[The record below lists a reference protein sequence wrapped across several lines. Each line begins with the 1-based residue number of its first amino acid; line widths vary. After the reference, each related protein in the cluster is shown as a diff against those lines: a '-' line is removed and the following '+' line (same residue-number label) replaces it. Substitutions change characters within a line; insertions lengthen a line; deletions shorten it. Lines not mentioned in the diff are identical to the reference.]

1 MIMALIERG
10 FVLLLLVVSLG
21 ACQNLS
27 RISIDSLHGEI
38 RDAPA
43 PPDVTQ
49 RQTPATAEP
58 PSRQDTFILAD
69 DSDVIGELYVIT
81 AREEDTFVDLARE
94 YDLGYNE
101 LRDANPGVDPWLPKE
116 GTHLIL
122 PARHILPDAPRE
134 GVVLNLSALRL
145 FFFPKRKPEE
155 SQIVV
160 THPIGIGREDWPT
173 PQGATTVVHKV
184 AKPSWH
190 VPASIRAEHAAK
202 GDPLPAVVPPGPDN
216 PLGEFALRLGFESY
230 LIHGTNRP
238 AGIGM
243 RVSHGCIQLFPEDID
258 TLFKE
263 IPIGTPVRIV
273 NQPYLAGWRD
283 GLLYVEAH
291 EPLDPEPGAAAL
303 QEQLRTRLDEIASER
318 GVIDWPRIDELL
330 DLGRGLPLPVERNQ
344 PDIEGAL
351 AAIPVSRAV
360 SQPILTATATAPSRP
375 WYVQAGSFKNPHAAR
390 RVSAIIEHLGPP
402 IPARAVANRG
412 YHQVLAGPFDS
423 RAEAEANAR
432 RIEASLGTETL
443 VVDPGI

>member
-1 MIMALIERG
+1 MITAFIKRG
-10 FVLLLLVVSLG
+10 FVLLTLVFTLS

-27 RISIDSLHGEI
+27 RISIDRLLGEI
-38 RDAPA
+38 RDPPA
-43 PPDVTQ
+43 PPDVAQ
-49 RQTPATAEP
+49 QQAPAAPEP
-58 PSRQDTFILAD
+58 PARQDTFFVAEE
-69 DSDVIGELYVIT
+69 SDVIGDLHVII
-81 AREEDTFVDLARE
+81 AREEDTFVDLARK
-94 YDLGYNE
+94 YDLGYSD

-116 GTHLIL
+116 GTHVIL

-134 GVVLNLSALRL
+134 GVVLNLSAMRL
-145 FFFPKRKPEE
+145 FFFPKRKRAEPR
-155 SQIVV
+155 IVV

-173 PQGATTVVHKV
+173 PQGATTVVRKV
-184 AKPSWH
+184 TKPSWH

-230 LIHGTNRP
+230 LIHGTNKP

-283 GLLYVEAH
+283 GILYVEAH
-291 EPLDPEPGAAAL
+291 KPLDPKRGVSAL
-303 QEQLRTRLDEIASER
+303 RKKLRTRLDKIASER
-318 GVIDWPRIDELL
+318 GVIDWPRIDKLV

-351 AAIPVSRAV
+351 AAIPVSPAA
-360 SQPILTATATAPSRP
+360 SQPILTATATVPSRP
-375 WYVQAGSFKNPHAAR
+375 WYVQAGSFKSPHTAR

-432 RIEASLGTETL
+432 RIEANLGTETL

>member
-1 MIMALIERG
+1 MMKAFIKRG

-27 RISIDSLHGEI
+27 RISIDSLLGEI
-38 RDAPA
+38 RDV
-43 PPDVTQ
+43 PPPNVAQ
-49 RQTPATAEP
+49 RPTPAAPEP
-58 PSRQDTFILAD
+58 PSRQDTFTLAD

-81 AREEDTFVDLARE
+81 AREEDTFVDLARK

-116 GTHLIL
+116 GTHVIL

-134 GVVLNLSALRL
+134 GVVLNLSAMRL
-145 FFFPKRKPEE
+145 FFFPKRKRAEPR
-155 SQIVV
+155 IVV

-173 PQGATTVVHKV
+173 PQGATTVVRKV

-190 VPASIRAEHAAK
+190 VPESIRAEHAAK
-202 GDPLPAVVPPGPDN
+202 GDPLPVVVPPGPDN
-216 PLGEFALRLGFESY
+216 PLGEFALRLEFESY
-230 LIHGTNRP
+230 LIHGTNKP

-258 TLFKE
+258 TLYKD

-283 GLLYVEAH
+283 GILYVEAH
-291 EPLDPEPGAAAL
+291 KPLDPKRGVSAL
-303 QEQLRTRLDEIASER
+303 RKELRTRLGKAASER
-318 GVIDWPRIDELL
+318 GAIDWPRIDNLA

-351 AAIPVSRAV
+351 AAIPVSLAAA
-360 SQPILTATATAPSRP
+360 QPILTAPATVPSRP
-375 WYVQAGSFKNPHAAR
+375 WYVQAGSFKNPHTAR
-390 RVSAIIEHLGPP
+390 RVSAIIAHLGPP
-402 IPARAVANRG
+402 IPARAVVNRG

-423 RAEAEANAR
+423 RTEAEANAK

>member
-1 MIMALIERG
+1 
-10 FVLLLLVVSLG
+10 
-21 ACQNLS
+21 
-27 RISIDSLHGEI
+27 
-38 RDAPA
+38 
-43 PPDVTQ
+43 
-49 RQTPATAEP
+49 
-58 PSRQDTFILAD
+58 
-69 DSDVIGELYVIT
+69 
-81 AREEDTFVDLARE
+81 
-94 YDLGYNE
+94 
-101 LRDANPGVDPWLPKE
+101 
-116 GTHLIL
+116 
-122 PARHILPDAPRE
+122 
-134 GVVLNLSALRL
+134 
-145 FFFPKRKPEE
+145 
-155 SQIVV
+155 
-160 THPIGIGREDWPT
+160 
-173 PQGATTVVHKV
+173 
-184 AKPSWH
+184 
-190 VPASIRAEHAAK
+190 
-202 GDPLPAVVPPGPDN
+202 
-216 PLGEFALRLGFESY
+216 
-230 LIHGTNRP
+230 
-238 AGIGM
+238 M

-273 NQPYLAGWRD
+273 NQPYIAGWRD
-283 GLLYVEAH
+283 GILYVEAH
-291 EPLDPEPGAAAL
+291 EPLAPEPGAAAL
-303 QEQLRTRLDEIASER
+303 QEQLRTRLDETASER

>member
-1 MIMALIERG
+1 MMRALIKRG

-21 ACQNLS
+21 ACQNFS
-27 RISIDSLHGEI
+27 RISIDSLLGEI
-38 RDAPA
+38 RDPPA
-43 PPDVTQ
+43 PPDVAQ
-49 RQTPATAEP
+49 QQAPATPEP
-58 PSRQDTFILAD
+58 PVRQDTFILAD

-81 AREEDTFVDLARE
+81 AREEDTFVDLARK

-116 GTHLIL
+116 GTHVIL

-145 FFFPKRKPEE
+145 FFFPKRKPAEPR
-155 SQIVV
+155 IVV

-173 PQGATTVVHKV
+173 PQGATTVVRKV

-230 LIHGTNRP
+230 LIHGTNKP

-258 TLFKE
+258 TLYKD

-283 GLLYVEAH
+283 GILYVEAH
-291 EPLDPEPGAAAL
+291 KPLDPKRGVAAL
-303 QEQLRTRLDEIASER
+303 QEQLRTRLDKIASER
-318 GVIDWPRIDELL
+318 GVIDWPRIDKLV

-344 PDIEGAL
+344 PDIGSAL
-351 AAIPVSRAV
+351 TAIPAWAAA
-360 SQPILTATATAPSRP
+360 QPIQTAPAIVPSRP
-375 WYVQAGSFKNPHAAR
+375 WYVQAGSFKNQHTAR
-390 RVSAIIEHLGPP
+390 RVSAIIAHLGPP